1 TMRSWSKFTRSPSR
15 LWRTPCGNC
24 DTAGQSVKAA
34 KFMYGPR
41 IHMRPD
47 ARPRRKL
54 LRRCRGARTTGGIED
69 DEKSPPA
76 VSRCG
81 VYGVPGAS
89 SLSLLLAGARAH
101 VGGALLAFRSGG
113 DCHRGVLVG

>member
-1 TMRSWSKFTRSPSR
+1 
-15 LWRTPCGNC
+15 
-24 DTAGQSVKAA
+24 
-34 KFMYGPR
+34 MYGPR

-89 SLSLLLAGARAH
+89 SLSLLLAGARALTSAGRFSPLGP
-101 VGGALLAFRSGG
+101 VGVGPIFLRDDLKTRSIQSS
-113 DCHRGVLVG
+113 